1 MLETE
6 RQKQSKMIE
15 YLQTNAS
22 NTKDEMVRQILF
34 LEKENE
40 VLIEVIFLW
49 SFWRI
54 SNTKMTHFWNK
65 NIKFIAIMWF

>member
-6 RQKQSKMIE
+6 RQKQSKMLE
-15 YLQTNAS
+15 NLQTNAS

-40 VLIEVIFLW
+40 VLIEVF
-49 SFWRI
+49 FCDHFGEFRI
-54 SNTKMTHFWNK
+54 PK
-65 NIKFIAIMWF
+65 

>member
-15 YLQTNAS
+15 NLQTNAS

-40 VLIEVIFLW
+40 VLIEVIFL
-49 SFWRI
+49 
-54 SNTKMTHFWNK
+54 
-65 NIKFIAIMWF
+65 

>member
-15 YLQTNAS
+15 NLQTNAS

-40 VLIEVIFLW
+40 VLIEVFFVIILENFEYQNDSFL
-49 SFWRI
+49 
-54 SNTKMTHFWNK
+54 K
-65 NIKFIAIMWF
+65 